1 MKIGARPIVDYAQQ
15 CGLGSKTGL
24 PLIAESEGLMPTDE
38 FMMKAHKRRLGGGD
52 VANLSI
58 GQGDALVTPLQL
70 AQAMG
75 VIANG
80 GTLYQTRLVEQVQSI
95 DGQIVNA
102 YNVRARSQVEIDK
115 PVIKT
120 IKRGMV
126 NVVSSRSGTAGR
138 AAVPNVQVA
147 GKTGTAQWGPK
158 NRERTAAWFAGFA
171 PADDPKYA
179 FAVVYEGAANDN
191 SVHGGTAAAPI
202 AGKVLRE
209 IFKDQKP
216 QKKKKK
222 EDADND
228 EESDKQ
234 MDDEE
239 DAPVR
244 RDRAPTPRPQQ
255 QQQQPERKSFWKRLF
270 GG

>member
-1 MKIGARPIVDYAQQ
+1 M
-15 CGLGSKTGL
+15 
-24 PLIAESEGLMPTDE
+24 
-38 FMMKAHKRRLGGGD
+38 
-52 VANLSI
+52 
-58 GQGDALVTPLQL
+58 
-70 AQAMG
+70 
-75 VIANG
+75 
-80 GTLYQTRLVEQVQSI
+80 
-95 DGQIVNA
+95 
-102 YNVRARSQVEIDK
+102 RSQVEIDK
-115 PVIKT
+115 PVIKA
-120 IKRGMV
+120 IRRGMV
-126 NVVSSRSGTAGR
+126 QVVSSKSGTAGR

-209 IFKDQKP
+209 IFKNEKP
-216 QKKKKK
+216 QKKGKKK
-222 EDADND
+222 EDVDD

-239 DAPVR
+239 DAPVKH
-244 RDRAPTPRPQQ
+244 DRAPTPPPQQ
-255 QQQQPERKSFWKRLF
+255 KPPEKKSFWKRLF
-270 GG
+270 G